1 MSLYSIPSED
11 DIVYGKKQSD
21 TVRSSQQTWVVMIPI
36 NVTLGVA
43 GTADTM
49 FDVDT
54 NRHKATRNTLTNPS
68 FETGSPPTGY
78 TAVSSTLT
86 RSAVTARTGTYSM
99 KIVTGNSVAAE
110 GFTIDTQQ
118 PVTPVKDVTTDGYT
132 FSIYAKGL
140 AGGEIIRLRITDA
153 SGNVLGTS
161 DNATLSNSSWTRLF
175 LTVKPRESSIL
186 TLAVLTPSKQNIS
199 FYVDDAQFERWP
211 SPTAYCDGDQSRMC
225 KWEGT
230 AHASTSV
237 RHNPI
242 VEIKGYTFETDE
254 DVYIDFD
261 RTATSSS
268 RLLGANKVTWNQ
280 FPVSIKK
287 ITFIN
292 KNVGETPTITGELWG
307 VVQTGNE

>member
-99 KIVTGNSVAAE
+99 KIVTGNSVEILVSNTSEELKPFKFGNGLENLSTRAAR
-110 GFTIDTQQ
+110 
-118 PVTPVKDVTTDGYT
+118 Y
-132 FSIYAKGL
+132 S
-140 AGGEIIRLRITDA
+140 
-153 SGNVLGTS
+153 
-161 DNATLSNSSWTRLF
+161 
-175 LTVKPRESSIL
+175 
-186 TLAVLTPSKQNIS
+186 
-199 FYVDDAQFERWP
+199 
-211 SPTAYCDGDQSRMC
+211 
-225 KWEGT
+225 
-230 AHASTSV
+230 
-237 RHNPI
+237 
-242 VEIKGYTFETDE
+242 
-254 DVYIDFD
+254 
-261 RTATSSS
+261 
-268 RLLGANKVTWNQ
+268 
-280 FPVSIKK
+280 
-287 ITFIN
+287 
-292 KNVGETPTITGELWG
+292 GELNVENLEPGLRVSWK
-307 VVQTGNE
+307 VAL